1 MDWSSSSSS
10 SKDPL
15 LWLKITSEN
24 VKLNN
29 NLNQVKL
36 ELNQTK
42 SILRLTENKLDIANC
57 KISNI
62 KNELFELK
70 KKLQK
75 KN

>member
-1 MDWSSSSSS
+1 MDWLSSS

-29 NLNQVKL
+29 NLNL
-36 ELNQTK
+36 ELDQTK
-42 SILRLTENKLDIANC
+42 SILRLTESKLDIANR
-57 KISNI
+57 KINNL

-70 KKLQK
+70 KKL
-75 KN
+75 

>member
-29 NLNQVKL
+29 NLNQVR
-36 ELNQTK
+36 T
-42 SILRLTENKLDIANC
+42 
-57 KISNI
+57 
-62 KNELFELK
+62 
-70 KKLQK
+70 
-75 KN
+75 